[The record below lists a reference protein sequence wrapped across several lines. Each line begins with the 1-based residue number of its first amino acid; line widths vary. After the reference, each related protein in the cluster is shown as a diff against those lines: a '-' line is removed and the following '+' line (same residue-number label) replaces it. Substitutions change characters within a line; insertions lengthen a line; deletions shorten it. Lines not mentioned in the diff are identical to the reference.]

1 MKFKKLSLALS
12 MLVFTL
18 LFAACSADDGDSKD
32 GDVVELEM
40 YSWRAEDRA
49 AYEKIIEAFED
60 ANPGIK
66 VKFQPFESTEYNTI
80 LTNAIISGE
89 GPDIAQLRP
98 YSGTKTLADN
108 GDLAKLDDISG
119 IDSINS
125 DYLDAARGSD
135 GSVYGVPLTLN
146 AGVIFYNKGLFEKYN
161 LEAPTTWDEFMEV
174 SAELKANGITPVA
187 QAGRAAYLLSMLHGV
202 VSPSLYGGNDLV
214 EDLLNGDTDLH
225 DERLLA
231 SLDRLLELEQYL
243 PKDFIALDD
252 NDAQAL
258 FYAEEAAMY
267 INGDYRLGTF
277 EKNAPDME
285 LGVIPALKI
294 DGTDDAPV
302 MTWVDGSYGVL
313 ESSKNKEAALKF
325 MEFMTTKEFGQIFT
339 DEFNRVSAVDGVTP
353 KHEIVQ
359 QVSDAKSKSSTPYL
373 FLVHFG
379 QGSPTTKTVFEDSL
393 QGMFLDEISKEDVLD
408 AAQENYERVLAEEEG
423 K

>member
-1 MKFKKLSLALS
+1 MKARKLLLALS
-12 MLVFTL
+12 MLLFAI
-18 LFAACSADDGDSKD
+18 LFAACSAKDEGGSSDGET
-32 GDVVELEM
+32 VELEM

-60 ANPGIK
+60 KHPNIK
-66 VKFQPFESTEYNTI
+66 VKFTPFESTEYNTI

-108 GDLAKLDDISG
+108 GDLVKLDDIDGLSN
-119 IDSINS
+119 INS

-146 AGVIFYNKGLFEKYN
+146 AGVIFYNKGLFDKYG
-161 LEAPTTWDEFMEV
+161 LEAPTTWDEFIEV
-174 SAELKANGITPVA
+174 SETLKENGIIPVA

-202 VSPSLYGGNDLV
+202 VSPSLYGGNEMVD
-214 EDLLNGDTDLH
+214 DLLSGKTDLL
-225 DERLLA
+225 DDRMLKT
-231 SLDRLLELEQYL
+231 LDRLLELEQYL

-277 EKNAPDME
+277 EKNAPDLE
-285 LGVIPALKI
+285 LGVIPGLKI
-294 DGTDDAPV
+294 EGSDEVPV

-313 ESSKNKEAALKF
+313 ETSKNKEAAIKF
-325 MEFMTTKEFGQIFT
+325 MEFMTTQEFGQIFT
-339 DEFNRVSAVDGVTP
+339 DEFNRVSAVEGVNP

-359 QVSDAKSKSSTPYL
+359 QISDAKDKSSTPYL

-379 QGSPTTKTVFEDSL
+379 EGSPTTKTVFEDSL
-393 QGMFLDEISKEDVLD
+393 QGMFLGEITKEEVLE
-408 AAQENYERVLAEEEG
+408 AAQKNYERVQAE
-423 K
+423 

>member
-1 MKFKKLSLALS
+1 MKARKLLLALS
-12 MLVFTL
+12 MLLFAI
-18 LFAACSADDGDSKD
+18 LFAACSAKDDGGSSD
-32 GDVVELEM
+32 GETVELEM

-60 ANPGIK
+60 KHPNIK
-66 VKFQPFESTEYNTI
+66 VKFTPFESTEYNTI

-108 GDLAKLDDISG
+108 GDLVKLDDIDGLSN
-119 IDSINS
+119 INS

-146 AGVIFYNKGLFEKYN
+146 AGVIFYNKGLFDKYG
-161 LEAPTTWDEFMEV
+161 LEAPTTWDEFIEV
-174 SAELKANGITPVA
+174 SETLKENGIIPVA

-202 VSPSLYGGNDLV
+202 VSPSLYGGNEMVD
-214 EDLLNGDTDLH
+214 DLLSGKTDLL
-225 DERLLA
+225 DDRMLKT
-231 SLDRLLELEQYL
+231 LDRLLELEQYL

-277 EKNAPDME
+277 EKNAPDLE
-285 LGVIPALKI
+285 LGVIPGLKI
-294 DGTDDAPV
+294 EGSDEVPV

-313 ESSKNKEAALKF
+313 ETSKNKEAAIKF
-325 MEFMTTKEFGQIFT
+325 MEFMTTQEFGQIFT
-339 DEFNRVSAVDGVTP
+339 DEFNRVSAVEGVNP

-359 QVSDAKSKSSTPYL
+359 QISDAKDKSSTPYL

-379 QGSPTTKTVFEDSL
+379 EGSPTTKTVFEDSL
-393 QGMFLDEISKEDVLD
+393 QGMFLGEITKEEVLE
-408 AAQENYERVLAEEEG
+408 AAQKNYERVQAE
-423 K
+423 